1 MLLPVSQSALPCAL
15 PAVDRVGSFCGV
27 ALPPSFKP
35 LLLWLK
41 SLKLPW
47 LLGGPLWNDE
57 GPLSPL
63 WPLAAERCR
72 VLGLAKLLPGPP
84 PPLSPLWSLAAE
96 RRRDIGLAKLLPGP
110 PPPLSPLW
118 SLGAERRR
126 DIGLP
131 EPLAMPLPVERREEG
146 LLGPPP
152 LSAVGRRFAEERA
165 SGRSD
170 SIFSA
175 RISDPLRGAPSG
187 PPAAASAAAIVP
199 FAGLDFERPDP
210 TLRVLPQRSVD
221 DGHPVE
227 FAGVTHAADV
237 GFGRIVLGQWGDGIP
252 EGTVVGG
259 GADVV
264 DGGADIERGHSYSL
278 LRVGAEVDS
287 TVPVQ
292 LVVCPAP
299 WSA

>member
-84 PPLSPLWSLAAE
+84 PPLSPLWSLA
-96 RRRDIGLAKLLPGP
+96 
-110 PPPLSPLW
+110 
-118 SLGAERRR
+118 AERRR